1 MGSWRDFREPDLI
14 TFYKQL
20 HAVDSVTSQVIGNC
34 PCNFHRTLKGFIR
47 HGMRLPGLPVIA
59 ILLAVTDR
67 VAERDP
73 IAVTNGQQRDLIV
86 KVNKTFNDDP
96 PLPCP
101 AAGLRIIPGRLDI
114 RFLPHQAL
122 PLRSEERRVGKEGRA
137 RWS

>member
-86 KVNKTFNDDP
+86 KVDRKSTRLNSSHV
-96 PLPCP
+96 
-101 AAGLRIIPGRLDI
+101 RISYAVFCLKKKKKGGGR
-114 RFLPHQAL
+114 Q
-122 PLRSEERRVGKEGRA
+122 
-137 RWS
+137 